1 MEKNT
6 LEFLRQFNPDLVK
19 SDEIKYAID
28 KWSGDKSF
36 NNKLNEIINDRAE
49 MLRND
54 DDGDIYPQFYDANPF
69 DVEPQLVGNSGCWEW
84 TEQAYEQSFND
95 ACDVIIEELE
105 NGDFFCSEITDW
117 LYEQDIDEDFEEW
130 DFLIE
135 KIIAKIKQMRG

>member
-28 KWSGDKSF
+28 KWAGDKSF
-36 NNKLNEIINDRAE
+36 SNKLDQIISDRAE
-49 MLRND
+49 MLRD
-54 DDGDIYPQFYDANPF
+54 DDNGDIYSRFYDANPF
-69 DVEPQLVGNSGCWEW
+69 GVEPQLVGNSGYWEW

-105 NGDFFCSEITDW
+105 NGDYSEITDW

>member
-28 KWSGDKSF
+28 KWAGDKSF
-36 NNKLNEIINDRAE
+36 SNKLDQIISDRAE

-54 DDGDIYPQFYDANPF
+54 DDGELYAKVYDSNPF
-69 DVEPQLVGNSGCWEW
+69 DVESQLVGNSGCWYW
-84 TEQAYEQSFND
+84 TEHAIEQSYND
-95 ACDVIIEELE
+95 ACDAIVEELE
-105 NGDFFCSEITDW
+105 QGDYSEITDW